1 MFFRRGYVLTL
12 TKSKD
17 PSIYFFNYLGE
28 KIPFSEIDR
37 NRDFVPETPANFYTK
52 KSSSGMRNEISSFN
66 ESPSVDGTNEKTL
79 LVLETQNSFL
89 AEQAVTC
96 QKTPSNNSPKKANQF
111 SHDSTNESNITFDLP
126 FDQVQNNDRESKLD
140 DSSFLCPTQA
150 HSSTPAVSNCNRLP
164 TLNKM
169 AIVCVSEVENSVEL
183 NNKDIFEKDTQKIDS
198 FSYKAPFK
206 SFAKQNNSS
215 CSEGLVKQQK
225 TVNLLNA
232 ETQKLE
238 SINDINV
245 TQPFPNHSPPPESIF
260 EVETQKVTYEA
271 SLDVKKNST
280 EVLQCSDSEMAL
292 PDFKK
297 NDIVNDIETTPNDGQ
312 GPIEETFTN
321 LRPLNDKDAHD
332 NGDDDIIQPTQFFL
346 DYKPITEFT
355 NKTYGNINSSNNE
368 SDVIDSKEKLLENV
382 SEVSG
387 IEFEDFES
395 SNHVEDATSCSNKI
409 IKEEDKDTSYDSE
422 NLLEEFDNESD
433 SYFFGSE
440 KGPEKEGIK
449 STPEEEFTE
458 IYEDATQV
466 IDVNDETVNIAPQN
480 YLTTKASVEDE
491 DIIMSSQDSAIG
503 SNNKTNIALTSMIFT
518 QGACSEQ
525 KKTDTQC
532 NDTDM
537 SIISQPDTN
546 EKDAMTD
553 DLTKL
558 QDNDDNQKQITAFEC
573 ADAVDELP
581 VGPKQYLANESIVR
595 LMPDI
600 EEHCNSDS
608 EPDSL
613 DWLASTQE
621 LVKGLTEHDTSSNDL
636 YNEKSYILPNANDAI
651 ENISRTAPKGSNT
664 SALEECNHLTNIDEH
679 FDQPSLTRRKIL
691 STNVSTPLAP
701 EEESIDN
708 LVNKNGDELC
718 HGEQRVLSKNENV
731 LQESLTC
738 AKNTQWQHAE
748 IIEDVKDSN
757 ISLSPRKYRSV
768 LQVQTLDD
776 SELSILKG
784 CDAAEG
790 KTNDP
795 SDVTPPKQRVSPSP
809 NGNENMLQNISVDLS
824 KRPKGLTIRQ
834 KDHLITSSSYNA
846 GLADTMLDQE
856 SITTSKSEQNVVGV
870 TVQIP
875 IEPETN
881 TVWSCNN
888 IDSSKEYA
896 NVRHSKRI
904 SGKKG
909 KSYNQNRNIAVEKR
923 FTRKCYQDLVS
934 TCAEIAAPETSGTSM
949 PMRPRT
955 RSAMKETKPATLKSE
970 RNGNVTSKIDDSGST
985 ENSVP
990 FRTRRATAHGK
1001 YNINAGIS
1009 HTKHKRDQRSDSPR
1023 KKAILRLRN
1032 RIPEGKS
1039 TLIESAAKSEKQ
1051 YRKRGHGDIADIK
1064 RTPKKRFEIRN
1075 TPSVTSEKTV
1085 GFKKNC

>member
-1 MFFRRGYVLTL
+1 
-12 TKSKD
+12 
-17 PSIYFFNYLGE
+17 
-28 KIPFSEIDR
+28 
-37 NRDFVPETPANFYTK
+37 
-52 KSSSGMRNEISSFN
+52 MRNEISSFN
-66 ESPSVDGTNEKTL
+66 ESPSIDGTNEKTL

-89 AEQAVTC
+89 TEQAVTC
-96 QKTPSNNSPKKANQF
+96 QKTPSNNSPKEANQF

-150 HSSTPAVSNCNRLP
+150 HSSTPAASNCNRLP

-183 NNKDIFEKDTQKIDS
+183 HNKDIFEKDTQKIDS

-280 EVLQCSDSEMAL
+280 EDSEMAL

-297 NDIVNDIETTPNDGQ
+297 NDIVNNIETTPNDGQ

-708 LVNKNGDELC
+708 LANKNGDELC
-718 HGEQRVLSKNENV
+718 HREQTVLSENENV
-731 LQESLTC
+731 LQES
-738 AKNTQWQHAE
+738 
-748 IIEDVKDSN
+748 
-757 ISLSPRKYRSV
+757 RSV

-776 SELSILKG
+776 SELSSLKG

-934 TCAEIAAPETSGTSM
+934 TCAEIAAPEISATSM
-949 PMRPRT
+949 PRRPRT

-1085 GFKKNC
+1085 GFKRKLLNRESK